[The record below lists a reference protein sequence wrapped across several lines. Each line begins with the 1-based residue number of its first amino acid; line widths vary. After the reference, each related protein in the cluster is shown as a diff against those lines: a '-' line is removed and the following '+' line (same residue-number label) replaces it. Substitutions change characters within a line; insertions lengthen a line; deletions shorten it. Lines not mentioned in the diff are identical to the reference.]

1 MANLGYLIFFH
12 AKVDHMDGSFGS
24 FPTIAVSS
32 KNKILRRLWAGRL
45 WRADK
50 TFNSLLNRT
59 LLKSPWDQ
67 DIPLKLGNLYAVI
80 V

>member
-32 KNKILRRLWAGRL
+32 KNKILRRLW
-45 WRADK
+45 RADK

>member
-1 MANLGYLIFFH
+1 MDNLAFFQLYST
-12 AKVDHMDGSFGS
+12 KLKKKM
-24 FPTIAVSS
+24 
-32 KNKILRRLWAGRL
+32 LRRLWARRL